1 METVS
6 QVRETLTRSLE
17 NAKDQLKASREA
29 KHQERETL
37 AETAPVF
44 LSLSYILSFLSLKSN
59 RKSNFCR
66 ENRLACLA
74 GNGLERQ
81 GR

>member
-44 LSLSYILSFLSLKSN
+44 LSLSYILSYP
-59 RKSNFCR
+59 
-66 ENRLACLA
+66 
-74 GNGLERQ
+74 
-81 GR
+81 